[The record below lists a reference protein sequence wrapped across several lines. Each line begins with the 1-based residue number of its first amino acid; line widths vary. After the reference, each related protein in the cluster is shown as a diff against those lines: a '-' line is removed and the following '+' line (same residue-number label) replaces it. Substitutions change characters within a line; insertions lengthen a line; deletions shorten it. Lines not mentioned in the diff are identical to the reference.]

1 MKNLSIFQFYMLL
14 ISSITIFVRILFWF
28 LTSISAVE
36 GSLSRILELNIFA
49 IISVGLRYRIS

>member
-1 MKNLSIFQFYMLL
+1 MKNLSIFQFYTLL
-14 ISSITIFVRILFWF
+14 ISSIAIFVRILFRF
-28 LTSISAVE
+28 LTSISSVE

>member
-1 MKNLSIFQFYMLL
+1 MKNLSIFQFYTLL
-14 ISSITIFVRILFWF
+14 ISSIAIFVRILFRF

-36 GSLSRILELNIFA
+36 GSLSRILELDIFA